1 LIKKW
6 ITEDHKE
13 DWKANVYGQCKSWIE
28 RGLKPPAMTRD
39 LSWRVK
45 VPLEDAEDKALYV
58 WLDIPKLKQHNSN

>member
-1 LIKKW
+1 MC
-6 ITEDHKE
+6 
-13 DWKANVYGQCKSWIE
+13 KAWIE
-28 RGLKPPAMTRD
+28 RGLKPPVMTRD